1 MIVIIISG
9 TAPDHTAPPVYAA
22 PLPPAQPLA
31 LTYRK
36 RYYIR

>member
-9 TAPDHTAPPVYAA
+9 TAPPVYAA

>member
-9 TAPDHTAPPVYAA
+9 TAPPVYAA
-22 PLPPAQPLA
+22 PRRPTPPLA